1 MTRVRIIYGLLLS
14 LAISSCMGLNETDPE
29 TYLAPQTGDVD
40 VQGNKVLYFTF
51 SSTVGSYDR
60 VKECGFYYGHAED
73 MAGASRITSSMS
85 SGIFS
90 ERILLKDYESD
101 CYVRSFIS
109 NGVDEIRSD
118 LCKVTIGPLED
129 YVDFA
134 SPSVD
139 SYMSS
144 TRTASVSV
152 KFDAVDG
159 VEVTEA
165 GFCYGETKDLSLDG
179 AYALAG
185 KKGEDYLSASI
196 SGLIAGR
203 QYYVR
208 PFIKDGDDIAYAAV
222 SSLNVNAVPEV
233 ETLEAGKI
241 TDCSAYLYGNVLDD
255 CGKEI
260 LERGFVW
267 DEGDTNPTLSS
278 KSKIV
283 SGTTG
288 EFNAQIDGLEPNTLY
303 SVRAYAR
310 NSEGTAYG
318 AVRNFITAVAL
329 PSVAIESVSD
339 ITSLSAKVYAKVS
352 DDGGEAVSEFGVLL
366 DTSSDVNPDKA
377 KKIKGSGSASSFSV
391 DIDGLS
397 RKTTYYVQAYVIN
410 SAGTAYGDV
419 EEFETLAELPAVTTA
434 SVTDIT
440 DVNAVSGGN
449 ITDDGGDEIMAR
461 GVVWGK
467 TQDLTVENDAK
478 SSDGKGAGRYNS
490 SITGLRYETV
500 YYVRA
505 YATNSAGTAYGEAL
519 KFTTGALDI
528 NNVTDLAAAGTANCY
543 IVSESGVYKFP
554 TVKGNSSESVGSVSS
569 AEVLWE
575 TFGTSTVPEVG
586 DLVASVAYKDGQ
598 IILEIASSFKV
609 GNAVVAAKSSD
620 GTILWSWH
628 IWITDQPNGQTYYNN
643 AGTMMDRNLGA
654 TSATPGD
661 VGALGLLYQWGRK
674 DPFLGNSTTNNFTGE
689 QAASTAIW
697 PSYVNSSISFG
708 TIEFTIMNPMTFIN
722 SNVNNSDWFYTAGE
736 VTDNTRW
743 QTKKTIYD
751 PCPLGWRVPDGEDN
765 SPWTKA
771 FDSSLG
777 DFFKHSFSS
786 YRGMNFSDALG
797 DSPVIWYPATGYII
811 YGSDTRLTIAGTGE
825 VASYWSVTPISA
837 RYICTFGIDNYN
849 NVELDEFTSRA
860 QGNPVRC
867 VRDVDYPSNTEGLGV
882 SDYEW

>member
-1 MTRVRIIYGLLLS
+1 MTRVRIIYGILLS
-14 LAISSCMGLNETDPE
+14 LAISSCMGLNETDPQA
-29 TYLAPQTGDVD
+29 YLAPEAGSVD
-40 VQGNKVLYFTF
+40 IRGNKVLYITLT
-51 SSTVGSYDR
+51 SEVDGYDR
-60 VKECGFYYGHAED
+60 VEECGFYYGRTED
-73 MAGASRITSSMS
+73 LTGASRITSSLS
-85 SGIFS
+85 SGTFS

-101 CYVRSFIS
+101 WYVCSFLS
-109 NGVDEIRSD
+109 NGVDEVRSYVSGI
-118 LCKVTIGPLED
+118 KVGPLSD
-129 YVDFA
+129 YVMFRN
-134 SPSVD
+134 PSVD
-139 SYMSS
+139 SYVSS

-152 KFDAVDG
+152 EFEAVDG

-165 GFCYGETKDLSLDG
+165 GLCYGETKDLSLDG
-179 AYALAG
+179 AYVLAG

-222 SSLNVNAVPEV
+222 SSLNVYAVPEV

-241 TDCSAYLYGNVLDD
+241 TDCSAHLYGNVLDD

-278 KSKIV
+278 ESKKV

-288 EFNAQIDGLEPNTLY
+288 EFNAQIDRLEPNTLY

-318 AVRNFITAVAL
+318 AVCNFTTAVAL
-329 PSVAIESVSD
+329 PSVAIERVSD
-339 ITSLSAKVYAKVS
+339 ITSSSAKVYAKVS

-391 DIDGLS
+391 DINGLS
-397 RKTTYYVQAYVIN
+397 RNTTYYVQAYVIN

-440 DVNAVSGGN
+440 DVSAVSGGN
-449 ITDDGGDEIMAR
+449 ITDDGGDEITAR

-478 SSDGKGAGRYNS
+478 SSDGKGTGKYTS

-586 DLVASVAYKDGQ
+586 DLVASVAYKYGQ
-598 IILEIASSFKV
+598 IILEIASSFKE

-628 IWITDQPNGQTYYNN
+628 IWLTDQPEEQVYYNN

-674 DPFLGNSTTNNFTGE
+674 DPFLGS
-689 QAASTAIW
+689 
-697 PSYVNSSISFG
+697 SSISESIETKSTG
-708 TIEFTIMNPMTFIN
+708 TWPSAVSASAGNGTVDYATANPMTFIEGTD
-722 SNVNNSDWFYTAGE
+722 SSEYDWHYSSRNNDLWKSS
-736 VTDNTRW
+736 
-743 QTKKTIYD
+743 KTIYD
-751 PCPLGWRVPDGEDN
+751 PCPVGWRVPDGGDKGVWAKAYGSSWYFEDY
-765 SPWTKA
+765 PY
-771 FDSSLG
+771 DST
-777 DFFKHSFSS
+777 DE
-786 YRGMNFSDALG
+786 GMNFSGIFGSA
-797 DSPVIWYPATGYII
+797 SIIWYPASGA
-811 YGSDTRLTIAGTGE
+811 RLNSGWINDVGNIGF
-825 VASYWSVTPISA
+825 YWSSSYEEDEACELSFITEGTVHPSGSIG
-837 RYICTFGIDNYN
+837 RYI
-849 NVELDEFTSRA
+849 EMS
-860 QGNPVRC
+860 VRC
-867 VRDVDYPSNTEGLGV
+867 LKE
-882 SDYEW
+882 

>member
-29 TYLAPQTGDVD
+29 AYLAPQTGDVD

-152 KFDAVDG
+152 EFDAVDG

-165 GFCYGETKDLSLDG
+165 GLCYGETKDLSLDG

-255 CGKEI
+255 CGKKI

-278 KSKIV
+278 KSKEV

-419 EEFETLAELPAVTTA
+419 EKFETLAELPAVTTA

-440 DVNAVSGGN
+440 DVSAVSGGN
-449 ITDDGGDEIMAR
+449 ITDDGGDEITAR

-467 TQDLTVENDAK
+467 TQELTVENDAK
-478 SSDGKGAGRYNS
+478 TSDGKGAGRYNS
-490 SITGLRYETV
+490 SIAGLRYETV

-519 KFTTGALDI
+519 KFTTGVLDI
-528 NNVTDLAAAGTANCY
+528 NSLTNLAAAGTANCY

-598 IILEIASSFKV
+598 IILEIASSFKE

-628 IWITDQPNGQTYYNN
+628 IWLTDQPEEQVYYNN

-661 VGALGLLYQWGRK
+661 VGALGLHYQWGRK
-674 DPFLGNSTTNNFTGE
+674 DPFLVS
-689 QAASTAIW
+689 
-697 PSYVNSSISFG
+697 SSIYSG
-708 TIEFTIMNPMTFIN
+708 EEAKSTGNWPASVSSSASKGNVEYATKNPMTFIAA
-722 SNVNNSDWFYTAGE
+722 SESSEYDWHYSSRNNDLWKSS
-736 VTDNTRW
+736 
-743 QTKKTIYD
+743 KTIYD
-751 PCPLGWRVPDGEDN
+751 PCPAGWRVPDGGDN
-765 SPWTKA
+765 GVWSMACGSSFNVTDYP
-771 FDSSLG
+771 FDSVN
-777 DFFKHSFSS
+777 K
-786 YRGMNFSDALG
+786 GMRFSDKFGSA
-797 DSPVIWYPATGYII
+797 SIWYPASYIRLSDGTLIGSGY
-811 YGSDTRLTIAGTGE
+811 GGF
-825 VASYWSVTPISA
+825 YWSVTPNENRVYSMAFYGDGDVYIS
-837 RYICTFGIDNYN
+837 YGGD
-849 NVELDEFTSRA
+849 RA
-860 QGNPVRC
+860 YGQSVRC
-867 VRDVDYPSNTEGLGV
+867 LKISEINGDNEGFGG
-882 SDYEW
+882 SDY

>member
-1 MTRVRIIYGLLLS
+1 MTRVRIIYGILLS
-14 LAISSCMGLNETDPE
+14 LAISSCMGLNETDPQA
-29 TYLAPQTGDVD
+29 YLAPEAGSVD
-40 VQGNKVLYFTF
+40 IRGNKVLYITLT
-51 SSTVGSYDR
+51 SEVDGYDR
-60 VKECGFYYGHAED
+60 VEECGFYYGRTED
-73 MAGASRITSSMS
+73 LTGASRITSSLS
-85 SGIFS
+85 SGTFS

-101 CYVRSFIS
+101 WYVCSFLS
-109 NGVDEIRSD
+109 NGVDEVRSYVSGI
-118 LCKVTIGPLED
+118 KVGPLSD
-129 YVDFA
+129 YVMF
-134 SPSVD
+134 SNPSVD
-139 SYMSS
+139 SYVSS

-152 KFDAVDG
+152 EFDAVDG

-165 GFCYGETKDLSLDG
+165 GLCYGETKDLSLDG
-179 AYALAG
+179 AYVLAG

-203 QYYVR
+203 QYYAR

-222 SSLNVNAVPEV
+222 SSLNVYAVPEV

-241 TDCSAYLYGNVLDD
+241 TDCSAHLYGNVLDD

-278 KSKIV
+278 ESKKV

-288 EFNAQIDGLEPNTLY
+288 EFNAQIDRLEPNTLY

-318 AVRNFITAVAL
+318 AVCNFTTAVAL
-329 PSVAIESVSD
+329 PSVAIERVSD
-339 ITSLSAKVYAKVS
+339 ITSSSAKVYAKVS

-366 DTSSDVNPDKA
+366 DTSSDVNLGKA

-397 RKTTYYVQAYVIN
+397 RNTTYYVQAYVIN

-440 DVNAVSGGN
+440 DVSAVSGGN
-449 ITDDGGDEIMAR
+449 ITDDGGDEITAR

-467 TQDLTVENDAK
+467 TQELTVENDAK
-478 SSDGKGAGRYNS
+478 TSDGKGAGKYTS

-575 TFGTSTVPEVG
+575 SFGTSTVPEVG
-586 DLVASVAYKDGQ
+586 DLVASVAYKYGQ
-598 IILEIASSFKV
+598 IILEIASTFKE
-609 GNAVVAAKSSD
+609 GNAVIAAKDSS
-620 GTILWSWH
+620 GEILWSWH
-628 IWITDQPNGQTYYNN
+628 IWLTDQPEEQVYYNN

-674 DPFLGNSTTNNFTGE
+674 DPFLGS
-689 QAASTAIW
+689 
-697 PSYVNSSISFG
+697 SSINESIKAKSTGAWPAAVSSSSGNG
-708 TIEFTIMNPMTFIN
+708 TLDYSIQNPMTFVG
-722 SNVNNSDWFYTAGE
+722 SGTGSSDK
-736 VTDNTRW
+736 DLTRW
-743 QTKKTIYD
+743 RANKTIYD
-751 PCPLGWRVPDGEDN
+751 PCPTGWRVPDGDQN
-765 SPWTKA
+765 GLWATA
-771 FDSSLG
+771 FGTSSSVNKSYDSTNKG
-777 DFFKHSFSS
+777 IDFSS
-786 YRGMNFSDALG
+786 KLG
-797 DSPVIWYPATGYII
+797 SAYVIWYPASGYMDDA
-811 YGSDTRLTIAGTGE
+811 YGTLSYVGGGGC
-825 VASYWSVTPISA
+825 YWSVTSEDK
-837 RYICTFGIDNYN
+837 YGSYFSFHDDDEYYYN
-849 NVELDEFTSRA
+849 VSTNGGLTLATGLS
-860 QGNPVRC
+860 VRC
-867 VRDVDYPSNTEGLGV
+867 LKISEINGDNEGFGG

>member
-14 LAISSCMGLNETDPE
+14 LAISSCMGLNETDPQA
-29 TYLAPQTGDVD
+29 YLAPQAGDVD
-40 VQGNKVLYFTF
+40 VQGDKVLYITL
-51 SSTVGSYDR
+51 SSEVGSYDR

-73 MAGASRITSSMS
+73 MTGASRITSSMS

-90 ERILLKDYESD
+90 ERILLKDYESNW
-101 CYVRSFIS
+101 YVRSFIS

-144 TRTASVSV
+144 TQTASVSV
-152 KFDAVDG
+152 EFDAVDG

-165 GFCYGETKDLSLDG
+165 GICYGDTKNLSLDG
-179 AYALAG
+179 AYVLAG
-185 KKGEDYLSASI
+185 KTGEDYLSASI
-196 SGLIAGR
+196 SGLTAGR

-222 SSLNVNAVPEV
+222 SSLNVYAVPEV
-233 ETLEAGKI
+233 ETLVADKI
-241 TDCSAYLYGNVLDD
+241 TDCSAHLYGNVLDD

-278 KSKIV
+278 ESKKV

-288 EFNAQIDGLEPNTLY
+288 EFNTQIDGLEPNTLY

-318 AVRNFITAVAL
+318 NVRNFTTAVAL
-329 PSVAIESVSD
+329 PSVAIERVSD
-339 ITSLSAKVYAKVS
+339 ITSSSAKVYAKVS

-377 KKIKGSGSASSFSV
+377 QKIKGSGSASSYSV
-391 DIDGLS
+391 NIDGLS
-397 RKTTYYVQAYVIN
+397 RKTKYYVQAYVTN
-410 SAGTAYGDV
+410 SAGTSYSDV

-440 DVNAVSGGN
+440 DVSAVSGGN
-449 ITDDGGDEIMAR
+449 ITDDGGDEITAR

-467 TQDLTVENDAK
+467 TQELTVENDAK
-478 SSDGKGAGRYNS
+478 SSDGKGTGKYTS

-554 TVKGNSSESVGSVSS
+554 TVKGNSSDSVGSVSS

-598 IILEIASSFKV
+598 IILETPEEYKE

-628 IWITDQPNGQTYYNN
+628 IWLTDQPQGQVYYNN

-674 DPFLGNSTTNNFTGE
+674 DPFLGS
-689 QAASTAIW
+689 
-697 PSYVNSSISFG
+697 SSISSNVEAKSTG
-708 TIEFTIMNPMTFIN
+708 TWPSSVTASTSKGNVDYATANPMTFIKAD
-722 SNVNNSDWFYTAGE
+722 SSSEYDWHYSSRNNDLWKSS
-736 VTDNTRW
+736 
-743 QTKKTIYD
+743 KTIYD
-751 PCPLGWRVPDGEDN
+751 PCPADWRVPDGGDN
-765 SPWTKA
+765 GVWSKA
-771 FDSSLG
+771 CGSSDHISDYPYDST
-777 DFFKHSFSS
+777 DE
-786 YRGMNFSDALG
+786 GMNFSGKFGSA
-797 DSPVIWYPATGYII
+797 SVIWYPASGCRSYHNGSLCNVGY
-811 YGSDTRLTIAGTGE
+811 YYYYSY
-825 VASYWSVTPISA
+825 YWSVTPESA
-837 RYICTFGIDNYN
+837 SAWGLSFRDGGDVDPSCRNYRAFGQ
-849 NVELDEFTSRA
+849 V
-860 QGNPVRC
+860 VRC
-867 VRDVDYPSNTEGLGV
+867 LKISEIDGDNEGFGG